1 MDSRR
6 LLLVGASAAF
16 AAAAFGQLALAK
28 GFRRNP
34 QILRVETPLG
44 RQGTSGGGANVVL
57 PFVVADITGKP
68 VDVEVQF
75 VVDRNADGM
84 ITDDEYQLATE
95 DRLDPRNSRANT
107 VPQLFA
113 TGSVDLGT
121 GDPEPTGSVSG
132 ASHGYVWKT
141 LSDVGRSRLAMI
153 EYALTPQGRLIP
165 DPDNPGAFLFATGP
179 DGVPFFAG
187 VKVRMRTVVPRK
199 RHRRTIYGAWAYTDS
214 FTVDNSIPPSMKID
228 SIEPRSP
235 LRVHWTAYDSDS
247 EDLNGNGVLDV
258 ADGEDM
264 NGNGKLDCEHIGVA
278 FDFHLVGDGED
289 PASMT
294 DAQLESLAW
303 SPCTRV
309 AGVGDTDSLDAR
321 PGVSTPESGDQ
332 AGVCSAPPGVGRQ
345 WVFAWDPV
353 ADVGTTT
360 RGFILRATP
369 FDQTR
374 SRGKT
379 FYSRTIVYEAP

>member
-6 LLLVGASAAF
+6 VLLFGASAAF

-44 RQGTSGGGANVVL
+44 RQGTSGGGANVVI
-57 PFVVADITGKP
+57 PFTVADITGKP
-68 VDVEVQF
+68 VDVEVQYG
-75 VVDRNADGM
+75 VDYNADGM
-84 ITDDEYQLATE
+84 ITEEEYRVATE
-95 DRLDPRNSRANT
+95 DRLDPRNSRENT

-121 GDPEPTGSVSG
+121 GEPEPTGSVSG
-132 ASHGYVWKT
+132 ASHGFVWKT
-141 LSDVGRSRLAMI
+141 LADVGRSRLALI

-165 DPDNPGAFLFATGP
+165 DPDNPGAFLFAGLFT
-179 DGVPFFAG
+179 G
-187 VKVRMRTVVPRK
+187 VKVRMRTVVPKK
-199 RHRRTIYGAWAYTDS
+199 RHRRAFHGAWVYTDA
-214 FTVDNSIPPSMKID
+214 FTVDNSVPPSMTID
-228 SIEPRSP
+228 SIQPGSP
-235 LRVHWTAYDSDS
+235 LLVHWTAYDSDS
-247 EDLNGNGVLDV
+247 EDLDGNGVLDV

-264 NGNGKLDCEHIGVA
+264 NGNGKLDCERIGVA

-294 DAQLESLAW
+294 DSQLESLAW

-309 AGVGDTDSLDAR
+309 SGVGDTDSLDAR
-321 PGVSTPESGDQ
+321 PGAPTPETGGL
-332 AGVCSAPPGVGRQ
+332 AGVCSAPPGVGRH

-379 FYSRTIVYEAP
+379 FYSRTIVYEAQ